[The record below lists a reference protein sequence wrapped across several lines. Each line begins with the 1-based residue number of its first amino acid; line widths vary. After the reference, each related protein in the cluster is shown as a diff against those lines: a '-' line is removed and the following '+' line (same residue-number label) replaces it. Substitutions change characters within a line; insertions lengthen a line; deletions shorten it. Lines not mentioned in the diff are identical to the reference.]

1 MTVAVSWIRKVH
13 NCEELV
19 FISDS
24 RLCGGHRWD
33 ECPKIMTMPRE
44 DCVLCFAGN
53 TDYAYPMMMQVSY
66 SMNELNKIRT
76 RAMDISDL
84 NGYVLKHIN
93 HLGKSVYNMADP
105 EEQVGNEFLFGGY
118 SWIEKKFLLWKYSY
132 VHSDKSYRKDGQ
144 PHRIFRNVPGNIM
157 VIGDQRENYK
167 AELRRLLVEKYGE
180 QCKNYMGA
188 GLDMEP
194 FEALCNLLAKASPN
208 DTIGGAPQMVK
219 VYQYQNS
226 RPVGIYWPKK
236 TDNPFENR
244 TLLGRRMFEFEDT
257 ELWFMDP
264 KTFYTQPCNKIHP
277 TNEKNGLCDKE

>member
-1 MTVAVSWIRKVH
+1 MTVAACWIRRVH

-53 TDYAYPMMMQVSY
+53 TDYAYPMMMQVGY
-66 SMNELNKIRT
+66 AMNELGKIRT

-93 HLGKSVYNMADP
+93 HLGQSVYNMADP
-105 EEQVGNEFLFGGY
+105 SEQIGNEFLFGGY
-118 SWIEKKFLLWKYSY
+118 SWIEKKFKLWRYYYK
-132 VHSDKSYRKDGQ
+132 HSDQSYQKDRRSYRIM
-144 PHRIFRNVPGNIM
+144 HNVPGNIM
-157 VIGDQRENYK
+157 VIGDQRETLK
-167 AELRRLLVEKYGE
+167 AEIRRLLVERYGT
-180 QCKNYMGA
+180 QCTEYTGL

-194 FEALCNLLAKASPN
+194 FEAMCNLLKKAKPD

-226 RPVGIYWPKK
+226 RPVGIYWPHM
-236 TDNPFENR
+236 TENAFENR
-244 TLLGRRMFEFEDT
+244 TLLGRRMFDFEDT

-264 KTFYTQPCNKIHP
+264 RTLHTYPCYKLQ
-277 TNEKNGLCDKE
+277 KK

>member
-1 MTVAVSWIRKVH
+1 MTVAVGWIRKVR

-33 ECPKIMTMPRE
+33 ECPKIMSMPRE
-44 DCVLCFAGN
+44 DCIMCFAGN
-53 TDYAYPMMMQVSY
+53 TNYAYPMMTQIYY

-93 HLGKSVYNMADP
+93 HLGQSVYNMADP
-105 EEQVGNEFLFGGY
+105 KDQTENEFLFGGY
-118 SWIEKKFLLWKYSY
+118 SWIKKEFRIWRYYY
-132 VHSDKSYRKDGQ
+132 VQSENSYRKDGQ
-144 PHRIFRNVPGNIM
+144 PHRIFSNVPGNIV
-157 VIGDQRENYK
+157 VIGDQREAYK
-167 AELRRLLVEKYGE
+167 EELRRILTERYGV
-180 QCKNYMGA
+180 QCKDYKGN

-194 FEALCNLLAKASPN
+194 FEALCNLLRKTKPD
-208 DTIGGAPQMVK
+208 DTIGGAPQMIK

-226 RPVGIYWPKK
+226 RPVGIYWPEK
-236 TDNPFENR
+236 TQDPFANR
-244 TLLGRRMFEFEDT
+244 TLLGRRMFDFEDT

-264 KTFYTQPCNKIHP
+264 KTFITNPCHK
-277 TNEKNGLCDKE
+277 